1 VAHTH
6 RSLGGVRDDRSIVSG
21 YVMLAKL
28 FRYVPV
34 GPETAHPEIG
44 VA

>member
-1 VAHTH
+1 MH
-6 RSLGGVRDDRSIVSG
+6 RSLGGVGNDRSIVSA

-34 GPETAHPEIG
+34 GPEIVHPEIG